1 MLLVCTTGGGGT
13 LQRQT
18 VFSAAP
24 TRAPER
30 DGRLVHQSAEQAA
43 PAAALRA
50 TVEDTTP
57 QGEPQ
62 RGGHFIQRSSFKPR
76 MGLVFSV
83 GSIEKVTFHVKYWS
97 MLNTVCVGKCAPV
110 AQYTPRSARMNPENV
125 YKLMGFHMEV

>member
-18 VFSAAP
+18 VFPAAP
-24 TRAPER
+24 TGAPER

-43 PAAALRA
+43 PAAALGA

-62 RGGHFIQRSSFKPR
+62 RGGHLIQQSSSSP
-76 MGLVFSV
+76 GWVWCSV
-83 GSIEKVTFHVKYWS
+83 WVPLRNWHFNI
-97 MLNTVCVGKCAPV
+97 MLKTVCVETCVSV
-110 AQYTPRSARMNPENV
+110 AQYAPCSARMNPENV
-125 YKLMGFHMEV
+125 HKLMGFHMEV